1 MKKGQILDGKVI
13 CGSFP
18 NKGVVETEEGELF
31 RTKNVIPGQT
41 VRCRIKKSSKSKA
54 EGMTLEILE
63 KSPLETKENVCEH
76 FGACGGCSYQSVPY
90 EEQLKLKESMELD
103 LFRPVLGEEK
113 LSAVWEGLIGSPE
126 EDNYR
131 NKMEFTFGDEVKDGP
146 LSLGMHK
153 RGSFYDI
160 VTVSDCRI
168 MDADMRLVLSATL
181 EFFRERNISYYH
193 RLRHEGYLRHLLVRK
208 AKYTGEIL
216 VDLVTSTQIEEAEEK
231 ALLEAY
237 TEMLKSQKLEGTLRG
252 LLHTRNDQEA
262 DAIKDEGTEILYG
275 EDYFYE
281 KLLNL
286 KFKITPFSFFQTNSL
301 GAEVLYD
308 TARRF
313 ILDKELEVT
322 DHKARIMEDSEIDS
336 DFLKEKLVYDLYSGT
351 GTIAQMLASVSKEVL
366 GIELVAE
373 AVEAAK
379 ENAGLNGLSNCD
391 FLAGD
396 VYKVLSELEG
406 KPDFIVLDPPREGIQ
421 PKAIEKILSYDVDS
435 MIYISCKPTSLAR
448 DLEIFLARGYDVT
461 RMCAVDMFP
470 ATYHCE
476 TICLLKKCK

>member
-1 MKKGQILDGKVI
+1 MKKGQIVDGIVI
-13 CGSFP
+13 RGSFP
-18 NKGVVETEEGELF
+18 NKGVVETEDGEQF
-31 RTKNVIPGQT
+31 RTKNVIPGQK

-63 KSPLETKENVCEH
+63 KSEMETEEHVCAH

-90 EEQLKLKESMELD
+90 EKQLELKEQMEME

-113 LSAVWEGLIGSPE
+113 LQEVWEGLIGSPE
-126 EDNYR
+126 AQEYR

-168 MDADMRLVLSATL
+168 MDADMKLVLTSTL
-181 EFFRERNISYYH
+181 DFFQSHEISYYH
-193 RLRHEGYLRHLLVRK
+193 RLRHQGYLRHLLVRK
-208 AKYTGEIL
+208 AKYTGDLL
-216 VDLVTSTQIEEAEEK
+216 VDLVTSTQIDSTEEEQ
-231 ALLEAY
+231 LLKDY
-237 TEMLKSQKLEGTLRG
+237 TKMLQEQSYQGTLRG
-252 LLHTRNDQEA
+252 VLHTKNDQEA
-262 DAIKDEGTEILYG
+262 DAIKDEGTDILYG
-275 EDYFYE
+275 QDYFYE
-281 KLLNL
+281 KLLGL
-286 KFKITPFSFFQTNSL
+286 QFKITPFSFFQTNSL

-313 ILDKELEVT
+313 ILGKKLDVQGHQARILEDKEITE
-322 DHKARIMEDSEIDS
+322 
-336 DFLKEKLVYDLYSGT
+336 DFLKDKLVYDLYSGT
-351 GTIAQMLASVSKEVL
+351 GTIAQMLASVSKQVL
-366 GIELVAE
+366 GIELVEE

-396 VYKVLSELEG
+396 VYKVLSTLEG

-448 DLEIFLARGYDVT
+448 DLEILTARGYQVT

-470 ATYHCE
+470 STYHVE
-476 TICLLKKCK
+476 TVVLLTRVN